1 MMPSKV
7 DIVADRGGPKYYE
20 AVVRELVSCLIK
32 HDDFRKYLSS
42 QCHAIIRLSTYSKDS
57 FNNI

>member
-32 HDDFRKYLSS
+32 HDDFRKYLSFKKS
-42 QCHAIIRLSTYSKDS
+42 GPS
-57 FNNI
+57 FTSRDA